1 MEEQIKG
8 LLADI
13 LNIDS
18 ESIDTSTS
26 MDNTASWDSVNH
38 LNVCYG
44 IEEEFD
50 ISLEISEMESM
61 TSFDHIVQVV
71 KTKI

>member
-50 ISLEISEMESM
+50 ISLEVSEMESM
-61 TSFDHIVQVV
+61 TSFHHIVQVV
-71 KTKI
+71 KTKV